1 MNRAAKGARN
11 EHRSMEWLER
21 QGYTVTRS
29 TASKSIWDIWG
40 YRQDG
45 FVLCQVKTRDWPGL
59 DERAILAESVVPSNC
74 RKELHRWRPRMRT
87 PDVMEI

>member
-21 QGYTVTRS
+21 QGYAMTRS
-29 TASKSIWDIWG
+29 AASLGAWDLVG
-40 YRQDG
+40 VRRDG
-45 FVLCQVKTRDWPGL
+45 FVLVQVRTRDWPGPT
-59 DERAILAESVVPSNC
+59 ERAILAEFSAPSNC